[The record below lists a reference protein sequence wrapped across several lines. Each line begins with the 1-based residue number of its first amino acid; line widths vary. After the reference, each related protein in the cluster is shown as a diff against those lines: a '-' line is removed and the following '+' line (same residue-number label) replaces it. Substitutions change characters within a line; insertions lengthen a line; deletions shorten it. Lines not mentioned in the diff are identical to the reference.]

1 MAAIKKR
8 ALAEYQS
15 QVAVEDKET
24 SSPEAKR
31 LKLALRSEIFLGS
44 HWFSE
49 NITVLL
55 LVQSLIHRVATPALF
70 CHKDTASDTRRL

>member
-44 HWFSE
+44 HWSS
-49 NITVLL
+49 NHIT
-55 LVQSLIHRVATPALF
+55 LVQSFIHRVATPALF

>member
-24 SSPEAKR
+24 SSPDTKR

-44 HWFSE
+44 HWSSDH
-49 NITVLL
+49 ITVLS
-55 LVQSLIHRVATPALF
+55 LVQSFIHRVATPALLY
-70 CHKDTASDTRRL
+70 HKDTARDTQRP

>member
-31 LKLALRSEIFLGS
+31 LKLALRLEIFPGS
-44 HWFSE
+44 HWSSDH
-49 NITVLL
+49 ITVLL
-55 LVQSLIHRVATPALF
+55 LVQSFIYPSLMP
-70 CHKDTASDTRRL
+70 